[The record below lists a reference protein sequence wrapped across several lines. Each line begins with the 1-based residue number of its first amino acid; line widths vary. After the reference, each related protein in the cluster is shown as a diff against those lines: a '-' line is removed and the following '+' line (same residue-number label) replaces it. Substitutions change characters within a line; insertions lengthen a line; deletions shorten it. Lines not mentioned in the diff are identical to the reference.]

1 MDFQINGKIVA
12 VLPIQRGVSRNG
24 NPYAT
29 QDYVVET
36 QDQYKQKVC
45 FNVFGEDK
53 INQFQINV
61 GDDVIV
67 NFNITANLYNAKW
80 YNRIQAWKVIHI
92 APTSQQANN
101 RQQDEKKEEEAPF

>member
-12 VLPIQRGVSRNG
+12 ILPIQRGVSRNG

-80 YNRIQAWKVIHI
+80 YNRIQAWKVVK
-92 APTSQQANN
+92 TSSSQQNTNN
-101 RQQDEKKEEEAPF
+101 NNNTPTNEEQAPF